1 MTSCFSFKRNQI
13 KDSVLIPKPS
23 INSVNVNDLVY
34 RLAKELEAAWHLDK
48 LFESQMQY
56 SIKNNLFFFTGIKSK
71 LLNYEKLTTTL
82 PDGSRDELGLTI
94 GASYVNMDAKK
105 DEELLV
111 RIQVV
116 TYKSDSL
123 QKVVPKIRL
132 EIDCSKIKAKRDD
145 PRLILDVLE
154 WIHEQFL
161 VLDSNY
167 KDVFV
172 FACSKVPELENA
184 IKEQICKET
193 SEFYRAKKQ
202 KVFHPP
208 AVEVEAVSKGPKAI

>member
-1 MTSCFSFKRNQI
+1 MTSCFSFKRNLI
-13 KDSVLIPKPS
+13 KDSALIPKPS
-23 INSVNVNDLVY
+23 INSVNVNDMVY
-34 RLAKELEAAWHLDK
+34 RLAKELEAAWQLDK
-48 LFESQMQY
+48 LFEFQMQY
-56 SIKNNLFFFTGIKSK
+56 SIKNNFFFFNGIKSK

-94 GASYVNMDAKK
+94 GVSYVNMDAKK

-111 RIQVV
+111 RTQVV

-145 PRLILDVLE
+145 PRLILDILE

-161 VLDSNY
+161 LLDSNY
-167 KDVFV
+167 KDVFA

-202 KVFHPP
+202 KVSHPP
-208 AVEVEAVSKGPKAI
+208 SVEVEVISKGPKAI